1 MNQKTSTAA
10 LDSFREGQLTNRRRA
25 PRHPAGGKT
34 RSNEVRKQ
42 RSNEGARAEREFE
55 EAQIAVGREDGKNSI
70 KASGEGR
77 RIRVILPAIL
87 RITFSLV
94 LWTLGAA
101 TMTLTETQI
110 RKYRAA
116 SELSVTP

>member
-1 MNQKTSTAA
+1 MSQKTSTAA
-10 LDSFREGQLTNRRRA
+10 LDSFRERQLTNRRRA
-25 PRHPAGGKT
+25 PRHPAGAKT

-42 RSNEGARAEREFE
+42 RSNQGARAEREFE
-55 EAQIAVGREDGKNSI
+55 QAQIAVGREGRKNNT
-70 KASGEGR
+70 KTNGEGR
-77 RIRVILPAIL
+77 RMCVILPAIL

>member
-1 MNQKTSTAA
+1 MSQKTSTAA
-10 LDSFREGQLTNRRRA
+10 LDSFRERQLTNRRRA
-25 PRHPAGGKT
+25 PRHPAGGQT

-42 RSNEGARAEREFE
+42 RSNEGARAEREFAQ
-55 EAQIAVGREDGKNSI
+55 AQIAVGREAGKNSI

-77 RIRVILPAIL
+77 RMRVILPAIL

-94 LWTLGAA
+94 LWTFGAA

-116 SELSVTP
+116 SELSLTP

>member
-1 MNQKTSTAA
+1 MSQKTSTAA

-42 RSNEGARAEREFE
+42 RSNE
-55 EAQIAVGREDGKNSI
+55 
-70 KASGEGR
+70 
-77 RIRVILPAIL
+77 
-87 RITFSLV
+87 
-94 LWTLGAA
+94 
-101 TMTLTETQI
+101 TETQI
-110 RKYRAA
+110 RKYRAP